1 MPRQRKWQ
9 PTSVF
14 LPGESQGQRSLVGYS
29 LWGCKRVRHDLATK
43 QQQQCRL
50 MGMKEVALISWLRF
64 YGFHPQLIGTHLSIK
79 HFPSNSGKSLG
90 NLTCAK
96 EQALSHTT
104 QLFIPPALLALSM
117 DIIGT
122 GREVLSSVLIALHS
136 FRGVPKLSCLYLHV
150 QQFYHKTLFIYSFHL
165 WRTETWSKG
174 RLETNLSHRHHTIL
188 RMAPLLW

>member
-1 MPRQRKWQ
+1 MRSLGWKIPWKRKWQ

-14 LPGESQGQRSLVGYS
+14 LPGEAQGERGLVGYS
-29 LWGCKRVRHDLATK
+29 LRGCKRVRHDLATK
-43 QQQQCRL
+43 QQHRL

-64 YGFHPQLIGTHLSIK
+64 YGTHLSVK
-79 HFPSNSGKSLG
+79 HSPSNSGKSLG

-117 DIIGT
+117 DIIGP

-174 RLETNLSHRHHTIL
+174 KLETNLSHRHHTIL
-188 RMAPLLW
+188 RTAPLLW